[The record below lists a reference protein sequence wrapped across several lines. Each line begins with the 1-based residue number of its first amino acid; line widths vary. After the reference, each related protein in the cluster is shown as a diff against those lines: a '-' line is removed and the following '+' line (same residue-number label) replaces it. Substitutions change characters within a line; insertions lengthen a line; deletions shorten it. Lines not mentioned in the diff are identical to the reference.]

1 MKKTISIKIQL
12 FSDLLQYL
20 PPNTDFSGWIVSVEE
35 GTTIHDLLVQIMLPV
50 NFSLIF
56 TVNDTNKS
64 SEYPLQDLDFVKI
77 FPIAMG
83 G

>member
-1 MKKTISIKIQL
+1 MKRSISIKIQL

-20 PPNTDFSGWIVSVEE
+20 PPNTDFSGWLASVED
-35 GTTIHDLLVQIMLPV
+35 GTTIHDLFAQIMIPV
-50 NFSLIF
+50 NSSLII
-56 TVNDTNKS
+56 TVNDTNKT
-64 SEYPLQDLDFVKI
+64 SEYSLQDLDFVKI

>member
-20 PPNTDFSGWIVSVEE
+20 PPNTDFSGWMASVEE
-35 GTTIHDLLVQIMLPV
+35 GTTIYNLLAQIMIPV
-50 NFSLIF
+50 NSSLIF
-56 TVNDTNKS
+56 TVNDTNKTS
-64 SEYPLQDLDFVKI
+64 DYSLQDLDFVKI